1 MPITASRKQR
11 IIRLRARGW
20 LGFLTALA
28 AIAAVGAALFFWAG
42 GSALGA
48 LIAIAVAVV
57 CVAIAGT
64 IIVVNKHDSPDPDLG
79 SRMARLRRSRYRSA
93 YPRPKS
99 EQGD

>member
-20 LGFLTALA
+20 VGFVMALA
-28 AIAAVGAALFFWAG
+28 TIAAVGAALFFWAG

-48 LIAIAVAVV
+48 IIAVVVAVV
-57 CVAIAGT
+57 CVSIAGT
-64 IIVVNKHDSPDPDLG
+64 IIVLNKHDSPDPDLG
-79 SRMARLRRSRYRSA
+79 NRMARLRRSRYRSA

-99 EQGD
+99 DQTE